1 MNFMTTQ
8 KYNTNTPNQKS
19 VSLTMA
25 NGIDEARGVDGRV
38 LIDHLPALFKADL
51 ILKTSRDAAKERN
64 FKQNTKKVSP

>member
-1 MNFMTTQ
+1 MTTQ
-8 KYNTNTPNQKS
+8 KYCDGAADKKS

-25 NGIDEARGVDGRV
+25 KDIDEARGVDGRV

-51 ILKTSRDAAKERN
+51 ILKTSRDAAKERT